1 MAEKGRGGCAVA
13 VIKFLFRFYAICVP
27 ARRGEGMGRARETMG
42 RKEED
47 LMMMYRGRA
56 TERRE
61 NGHGRMPLTVCSLG
75 SAEDFKYK
83 ES

>member
-1 MAEKGRGGCAVA
+1 VAEKGRGGCATA

-27 ARRGEGMGRARETMG
+27 ASEGWRGEGGRREE
-42 RKEED
+42 EED

-61 NGHGRMPLTVCSLG
+61 KSRGRVPLAVRSLG
-75 SAEDFKYK
+75 NERRV
-83 ES
+83 

>member
-1 MAEKGRGGCAVA
+1 VAEKGRGGCAAA

-27 ARRGEGMGRARETMG
+27 ALAGRRGREE
-42 RKEED
+42 EED

-61 NGHGRMPLTVCSLG
+61 KIAGGCCSLYDL
-75 SAEDFKYK
+75 SATKEEFKYQRREK
-83 ES
+83 RELA